1 MASRDT
7 GPDKDPGADQYTD
20 RYSAPDGPR
29 PPQYRRAGTGG
40 TDGAT
45 ERFDPPDQQTRQF
58 TPEGYGAGS
67 YGVVPPEGAGYD
79 YPGGGEPPYGPSQD
93 NQPFDREPYN
103 GPGYG
108 SPDYGRPPYTP
119 VEADTPPTRRSS
131 TGKVWTSVILL
142 LAAGVALLFFIL
154 WISDRGSGPTV
165 ETTVTRTVSPEATPG
180 PAPSDS
186 SDEPSLQLP
195 TEFPTELPD
204 LSELPTNLPSPEE
217 LDRLRSEF
225 DDRVDGLLNE
235 LNGLT
240 AN

>member
-45 ERFDPPDQQTRQF
+45 ERFDPPDQQTRHF
-58 TPEGYGAGS
+58 TPEAYGAGS
-67 YGVVPPEGAGYD
+67 YGDSPYGAGSYGDGRYGAVPPEGA
-79 YPGGGEPPYGPSQD
+79 
-93 NQPFDREPYN
+93 
-103 GPGYG
+103 GYG

-142 LAAGVALLFFIL
+142 LAAGVALLFFVL